1 MVIALTVEI
10 LAAPPSYIGLRQ
22 FVVEIM
28 QDVSNIHTPQERNV
42 RLALEAFVNYK
53 ENQMKDWQF
62 IPFVYGVRIDKAFKI
77 PEKPDNGAMRAATY
91 VHEPFRVKDIVIY
104 EKTSIDTLFIP
115 SKSGY
120 SVLEVGFQEGMGNPE
135 AILASSSKDA
145 LEALQSVEDIPG
157 FEY

>member
-28 QDVSNIHTPQERNV
+28 QDISNIHTPQDRNI

-53 ENQMKDWQF
+53 ENQMKDWSF
-62 IPFVYGVRIDKAFKI
+62 IPFVYGVRIDRAYKI
-77 PEKPDNGAMRAATY
+77 PEKPDNGVMRVATY
-91 VHEPFRVKDIVIY
+91 VHEPFQVRDIVVY
-104 EKTSIDTLFIP
+104 EKTSIDSLFIP

-120 SVLEVGFQEGMGNPE
+120 SVLEVSFQEGMNNPE
-135 AILASSSKDA
+135 AILAGYSKDA
-145 LEALQSVEDIPG
+145 LEALKSAEDVPG
-157 FEY
+157 FTY